1 MGKSRNI
8 ARLVVDA
15 TGAVDATNLGN
26 AVPADGSITEAKL
39 ASDSVTAAKI
49 ATGAVG
55 ADELA
60 ATAVTAG
67 TYGTASAIPAITVD
81 ADGRITGVTTNS
93 VSATPT
99 TAQVLAAT
107 AGASAGEVG
116 AYSFL
121 SHGSNYGIQTT
132 GSTRA
137 GSQLRYSGASS
148 GDTVFA
154 VTGGTPAG
162 TWRLMGYIQEGGAT
176 STIYV
181 PSVWLR
187 IS

>member
-1 MGKSRNI
+1 MSIVLMGSTSGSCT
-8 ARLVVDA
+8 LQEQ
-15 TGAVDATNLGN
+15 AV
-26 AVPADGSITEAKL
+26 
-39 ASDSVTAAKI
+39 
-49 ATGAVG
+49 
-55 ADELA
+55 
-60 ATAVTAG
+60 AG
-67 TYGTASAIPAITVD
+67 TTTLTLPTTSGTVALTSDITTAS
-81 ADGRITGVTTNS
+81 
-93 VSATPT
+93 
-99 TAQVLAAT
+99 VLTAT

-181 PSVWLR
+181 PSLWLR